1 MRVRVPGAPVIT
13 GSVVVC
19 GCTAGHSLSGM
30 RSPADGPVRGL
41 LVLLLLLRTTRG
53 CHGHSDSSGAGEGG
67 PARTPLHMAQCAHV
81 VSGRNYL
88 TSEKD
93 LDRIAVD
100 SPGACCS
107 RAAANAAARLFV
119 FVPGNSHGCSAVP
132 AGGGCCHIKGG
143 TLRDN
148 SSAPLGYVSGVL
160 PDRPPPAP
168 PAPPGAKN
176 VLLLVADDWR
186 SNLGAALNQSFV
198 KTPAMDRL
206 AASALTFT
214 AAFVQ
219 QSVCSPSRN
228 SCALPPTLSLCTANW
243 HSHVHPLAAAPRGAC
258 LASS

>member
-1 MRVRVPGAPVIT
+1 M
-13 GSVVVC
+13 VC

>member
-1 MRVRVPGAPVIT
+1 
-13 GSVVVC
+13 
-19 GCTAGHSLSGM
+19 M
-30 RSPADGPVRGL
+30 RSPADGPTRDL
-41 LVLLLLLRTTRG
+41 LVLLLQLLRMTR
-53 CHGHSDSSGAGEGG
+53 HVHSHNDSSGAGEGG
-67 PARTPLHMAQCAHV
+67 PARTPPAQCAHV
-81 VSGRNYL
+81 MPGRNSL
-88 TSEKD
+88 ASEKD
-93 LDRIAVD
+93 LDRVAVD

-107 RAAANAAARLFV
+107 RAAANVAARMFV
-119 FVPGNSHGCSAVP
+119 FAPPGNSHDGCSAVP
-132 AGGGCCHIKGG
+132 AGSGCCHIKGG

-160 PDRPPPAP
+160 PDRPAPAPPSPPSPPAP

-186 SNLGAALNQSFV
+186 SNLGGALSQSFV

-228 SCALPPTLSLCTANW
+228 SCALPPALRRAHIHPCCSPAGSCAPLCANLSRVA
-243 HSHVHPLAAAPRGAC
+243 VG
-258 LASS
+258 